1 MDDYN
6 TSYPLVTES
15 DRSDHPSCLED
26 TIEKY
31 IGDFGWSQF
40 FQVAIVSFVWIF
52 DSQQAFISIFTD
64 RQPTWHC
71 VPLPQLDGTA
81 NNSCNSHLCLL
92 PKSSWAWDL
101 PRHTSIVSEWSLECA
116 GSVISSMPTSSFY
129 LGSFAGGFVLVG
141 LADSSFGRK
150 NTMLLSCLVMSLAG
164 LLASVSTNIWVYSS
178 FRFVSGFGRANI
190 GTCSLVL
197 SSELVG
203 RRWRGQTG
211 TAGFF
216 MFTVGFLSLPVI
228 AYFNKES
235 SWRVIYLWTC
245 TPAVLYCFLLYFF
258 VKESPRWLFVHG
270 KKEEF
275 VRTLKSIAP
284 TNKANNLTLASIS
297 NMSFEQKL
305 EAADIYSA
313 MKMLFERKWAIH
325 RLIAVMILGFGVG
338 LVYFGMPLGV
348 GNLNFDIYL
357 STALNALVELPAAMI
372 TFIIIGRTKRRT
384 SVFGFCTLCAICSL
398 MCALTSS
405 SRWKGVQVA
414 MELMTFFSV
423 CTAFD
428 VLLIYTLELF
438 PTCIRNS
445 AVTIVRQIMIAGG
458 ATSPLLVALGRGK
471 GAISYL
477 VFGLTVGICGLF
489 AGCLPET
496 RGEKLC
502 DTMDEE
508 ERKETRK
515 GTTAPMNGV

>member
-1 MDDYN
+1 MDDNN
-6 TSYPLVTES
+6 TSSPLVTGS
-15 DRSDHPSCLED
+15 DSGEHQSCLED
-26 TIEKY
+26 TIEKC
-31 IGDFGWSQF
+31 IGDFGWSQL
-40 FQVAIVSFVWIF
+40 FQVVIVSLVWIF

-64 RQPTWHC
+64 AQPSWHC
-71 VPLPQLDGTA
+71 VPPLDVNA
-81 NNSCNSHLCLL
+81 SNSNICLL
-92 PKSSWAWDL
+92 PKNSWSWDL
-101 PRHTSIVSEWSLECA
+101 PPHTSIVSEWSLECA
-116 GSVISSMPTSSFY
+116 GSLISSMPASSFY
-129 LGSFAGGFVLVG
+129 LGSFAGGFILVG

-164 LLASVSTNIWVYSS
+164 ILATVSTNIWVYST
-178 FRFVSGFGRANI
+178 FRFISGFGRANI

-203 RRWRGQTG
+203 KRWRGQTG

-228 AYFNKES
+228 AYLNKES

-245 TPAVLYCFLLYFF
+245 IPAVLYCILVYFL
-258 VKESPRWLFVHG
+258 VKESPRWLFAQG
-270 KKEEF
+270 RKEEF

-297 NMSFEQKL
+297 NMAFEQKL
-305 EAADIYSA
+305 ETADIYSA
-313 MKMLFERKWAIH
+313 LRKLFERKWTIH
-325 RLIAVMILGFGVG
+325 RLISVTILGFGVG

-357 STALNALVELPAAMI
+357 STALNALMELPAAII
-372 TFIIIGRTKRRT
+372 TFIIIGKAKRR
-384 SVFGFCTLCAICSL
+384 SAVLGFCMLCAISSL
-398 MCALTSS
+398 MCALAGS

-414 MELMTFFSV
+414 MELMSFFSV

-428 VLLIYTLELF
+428 VLLIYTIELF

-445 AVTIVRQIMIAGG
+445 AVTIVRQMLIFGG
-458 ATSPLLVALGRGK
+458 ATSPLLVAIGRGK

-477 VFGLTVGICGLF
+477 VFGLTIGICGLF
-489 AGCLPET
+489 VGCLPET
-496 RGEKLC
+496 KGETLC

-508 ERKETRK
+508 ERKETMRK
-515 GTTAPMNGV
+515 PTSLTTQGV